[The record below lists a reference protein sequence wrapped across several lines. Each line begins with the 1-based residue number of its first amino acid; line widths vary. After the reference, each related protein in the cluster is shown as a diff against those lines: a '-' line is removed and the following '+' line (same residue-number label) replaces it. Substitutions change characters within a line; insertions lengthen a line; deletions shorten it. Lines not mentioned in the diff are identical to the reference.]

1 MGMANKASRIIR
13 HRTFIAIATVVVLWG
28 AFTFA
33 QSLLAPGRLDPAL
46 REVIGRQESVGRI
59 AVTLDFVP
67 ESFHINYLQ
76 QHGAVAGVQDKTIFL
91 VQVPSDEIR
100 QLSQL
105 YWVQTIRLAP

>member
-13 HRTFIAIATVVVLWG
+13 HRTFRAIAVVILLWG
-28 AFTFA
+28 GFTLT
-33 QSLLAPGRLDPAL
+33 QSFLAPGRLDPAL
-46 REVIGRQESVGRI
+46 REAIGKQESVGRI

-105 YWVQTIRLAP
+105 YWIQAIRLAP

>member
-1 MGMANKASRIIR
+1 MANKASRIIR
-13 HRTFIAIATVVVLWG
+13 HRTFRAIAVVILLWG
-28 AFTFA
+28 GFTLT
-33 QSLLAPGRLDPAL
+33 QSFLAPGRLDPAL
-46 REVIGRQESVGRI
+46 REAIGKQESVGRI

-105 YWVQTIRLAP
+105 YWVQSIRLAP